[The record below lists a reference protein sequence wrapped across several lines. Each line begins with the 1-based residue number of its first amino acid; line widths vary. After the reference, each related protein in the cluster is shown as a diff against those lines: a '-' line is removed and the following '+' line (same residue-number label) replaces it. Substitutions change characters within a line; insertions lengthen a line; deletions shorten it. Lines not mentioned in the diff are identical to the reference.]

1 MPFRESSGFC
11 PACQRQ
17 VLVRKETPSNTFHLL
32 MCVFTCGLWVF
43 VWIGA
48 SLLNLFVKYRCTN
61 CGTQLTSDVGQVR
74 EASLPAG
81 DVGSGMFGQ
90 AESSGGMSLRK
101 VVTLILAALFVGMP
115 LLITASFMLGGPNT
129 PSAERA
135 ANTSGSAT
143 PVPTYPK
150 ERVQKGEK
158 LFNNIAAKYRMGVE
172 FGLQAKFVSLPV
184 PKRDWDKLSKEDKVN
199 ITLYAE
205 SLVPAVKASP
215 RKYVDKWK
223 QRVQNLEL
231 SYDEFLDAASN
242 LCDTCW
248 QVEVGEPVKDI
259 NGIWDVE
266 GEAIVT
272 GRNAAQ
278 FR

>member
-1 MPFRESSGFC
+1 MPFRESSGYC
-11 PACQRQ
+11 HVCQRQ

-48 SLLNLFVKYRCTN
+48 NLLNLFVKYRCTN
-61 CGTQLTSDVGQVR
+61 CGAQLASDVGQVKD
-74 EASLPAG
+74 AGLDAG
-81 DVGSGMFGQ
+81 DAGSGMFGQ
-90 AESSGGMSLRK
+90 AESSSGMSPHK
-101 VVTLILAALFVGMP
+101 VVVLILAGIFVGVP
-115 LLITASFMLGGPNT
+115 LLLSFSMLLRSSDT
-129 PSAERA
+129 QQTEKV
-135 ANTSGSAT
+135 ANTSASAT
-143 PVPTYPK
+143 PVSAYPK
-150 ERVQKGEK
+150 ERIQRGEK

-172 FGLQAKFVSLPV
+172 FGWQAKFISLPV
-184 PKRDWDKLSKEDKVN
+184 PKRDWDKLSQDDKVN
-199 ITLYAE
+199 VSLYAE
-205 SLVPAVKASP
+205 SLVPAVKAAP
-215 RKYVDKWK
+215 RKYVDRWK

-231 SYDEFLDAASN
+231 SYDEFVNAASS

-266 GEAIVT
+266 GEAVVT

>member
-1 MPFRESSGFC
+1 
-11 PACQRQ
+11 
-17 VLVRKETPSNTFHLL
+17 
-32 MCVFTCGLWVF
+32 MCVFTCGLWAF

-48 SLLNLFVKYRCTN
+48 NLLNLSVKYRCTN
-61 CGTQLTSDVGQVR
+61 CGTQLTSDMGQVR
-74 EASLPAG
+74 EAGVASGEASP
-81 DVGSGMFGQ
+81 GMFGQ
-90 AESSGGMSLRK
+90 AQSTGGMSPRK
-101 VVTLILAALFVGMP
+101 VVALILAALFVGVP
-115 LLITASFMLGGPNT
+115 LLITVSFMLGGPNT
-129 PSAERA
+129 PPAERA
-135 ANTSGSAT
+135 ANTSATAT
-143 PVPTYPK
+143 PVSAYPK
-150 ERVQKGEK
+150 ERIQRGEK
-158 LFNNIAAKYRMGVE
+158 LFNTIAAKYRMGVE
-172 FGLQAKFVSLPV
+172 FGWQAKFVSLPM

-199 ITLYAE
+199 VTLYAE

-223 QRVQNLEL
+223 QRVETLEL
-231 SYDEFLDAASN
+231 SYDEFLEAASN

>member
-1 MPFRESSGFC
+1 MPFRESSGYC

-48 SLLNLFVKYRCTN
+48 NLLNLSAKYRCTN
-61 CGTQLTSDVGQVR
+61 CGTQLTSDMGQVR
-74 EASLPAG
+74 DASLPAG
-81 DVGSGMFGQ
+81 DVGSGMLGQ
-90 AESSGGMSLRK
+90 AESSGSMSPRK
-101 VVTLILAALFVGMP
+101 VVALILAALFVGGP
-115 LLITASFMLGGPNT
+115 LLITISFLLGGTNT
-129 PSAERA
+129 PPAERA
-135 ANTSGSAT
+135 ANTSFSAT
-143 PVPTYPK
+143 PVTAYSK
-150 ERVQKGEK
+150 ERVQRGEK
-158 LFNNIAAKYRMGVE
+158 LFTTIAAKYRMGVE
-172 FGLQAKFVSLPV
+172 FGWQATFISLPV

-199 ITLYAE
+199 VTLYAE
-205 SLVPAVKASP
+205 SLVPAVKAAP
-215 RKYVDKWK
+215 RKYVDRWK

-231 SYDEFLDAASN
+231 SYDEFLEAASK

-266 GEAIVT
+266 GNAIVT

>member
-1 MPFRESSGFC
+1 MSFRESSGYC
-11 PACQRQ
+11 HVCQRQ

-48 SLLNLFVKYRCTN
+48 NFLNLFAKYRCTN
-61 CGTQLTSDVGQVR
+61 CGTQLTSDMGQVR
-74 EASLPAG
+74 DTGLAAG
-81 DVGSGMFGQ
+81 DTGPGMFGQ
-90 AESSGGMSLRK
+90 PESPAVISPRK
-101 VVTLILAALFVGMP
+101 VVVILLLCLFVGFP
-115 LLITASFMLGGPNT
+115 LMLT
-129 PSAERA
+129 FFTLLQSSSTQPSEKA
-135 ANTSGSAT
+135 ANISPTAT
-143 PVPTYPK
+143 PVSSYPK
-150 ERVQKGEK
+150 ERIQRGEK
-158 LFNNIAAKYRMGVE
+158 LFTSIAAKYRMGVE
-172 FGLQAKFVSLPV
+172 FGWQAKLISLPL
-184 PKRDWDKLSKEDKVN
+184 PKRDWDKLSKDDKVN
-199 ITLYAE
+199 VTLYAE
-205 SLVPAVKASP
+205 SLVPAVKAAP
-215 RKYVDKWK
+215 RKYVDRWK

-231 SYDEFLDAASN
+231 SYDEFVNAASG

>member
-1 MPFRESSGFC
+1 MPFRESSGYC

-48 SLLNLFVKYRCTN
+48 NLLNLSAKYRCTN
-61 CGTQLTSDVGQVR
+61 CGTQLTSDMGQVR
-74 EASLPAG
+74 EAGVASS
-81 DVGSGMFGQ
+81 DVGPGMFGQ
-90 AESSGGMSLRK
+90 AASSSGISPRK
-101 VVTLILAALFVGMP
+101 VVALILAALFVGVPM
-115 LLITASFMLGGPNT
+115 LITISFLLRGPNT
-129 PSAERA
+129 PPAERA
-135 ANTSGSAT
+135 ASVSTSAAPVSAYT
-143 PVPTYPK
+143 K
-150 ERVQKGEK
+150 ERAARGEK
-158 LFNNIAAKYRMGVE
+158 LFNSIAAKYRMGVE
-172 FGLQAKFVSLPV
+172 FGWQAKFVSLPV

-199 ITLYAE
+199 VTLYAE
-205 SLVPAVKASP
+205 SLVPEVRSSP
-215 RKYVDKWK
+215 RRYVDKWK

-231 SYDEFLDAASN
+231 SYADYIDAVSR

-248 QVEVGEPVKDI
+248 QVEVGKPVKDI

-272 GRNAAQ
+272 GQNAAQ